1 MEKFSD
7 IIKGRLEVHN
17 LDESA
22 KASEVL
28 HISNQLLSDLLKTEG
43 NPVKAYR
50 FDGGTLFI
58 AAENPSWSQ
67 EVWGVQEAVLDNLKK
82 HFGKGAI
89 KKIRIKSLT
98 IE

>member
-1 MEKFSD
+1 MEKLSD
-7 IIKGRLEVHN
+7 IVKSRLEAHN

-28 HISNQLLSDLLKTEG
+28 HISNQLLYDLLKTKDHA
-43 NPVKAYR
+43 VKAYR
-50 FDGGTLFI
+50 FYDGTLFI

-67 EVWGVQEAVLDNLKK
+67 EVWGVQEAVLGNLKK
-82 HFGKGAI
+82 RFGKGVI